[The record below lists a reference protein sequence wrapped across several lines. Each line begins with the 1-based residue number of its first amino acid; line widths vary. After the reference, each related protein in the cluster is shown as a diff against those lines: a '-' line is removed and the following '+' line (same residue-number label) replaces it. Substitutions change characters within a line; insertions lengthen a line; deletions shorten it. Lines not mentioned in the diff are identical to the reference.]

1 MGEKL
6 YVKILLKPHRMSS
19 LSKRITPLVNRV
31 LVQKVIPPKT
41 TSGGIMIP
49 DSASKNDLNEGTVKA
64 IGRGKFNKSGTNDPI
79 LVKVGDRVLLP
90 EYGGMTLKQGDEE
103 YVLLR
108 DEELLAI
115 LDN

>member
-1 MGEKL
+1 MGIYNL
-6 YVKILLKPHRMSS
+6 RLFYFSMSS
-19 LSKRITPLVNRV
+19 LARRISPLVNRV
-31 LVQKVIPPKT
+31 LVQKVVPSKT

-49 DSASKNDLNEGTVKA
+49 DSASKNELNEGTVKA
-64 IGRGKFNKSGTNDPI
+64 VGTGKVNRSGANDPI

-103 YVLLR
+103 YVLIR